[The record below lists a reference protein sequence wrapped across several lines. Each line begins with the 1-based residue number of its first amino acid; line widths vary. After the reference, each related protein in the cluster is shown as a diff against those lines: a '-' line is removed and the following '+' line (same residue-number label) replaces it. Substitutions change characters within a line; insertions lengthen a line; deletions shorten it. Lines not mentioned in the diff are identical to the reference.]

1 MDEIKKNHIFKT
13 IGVLLLIVLGSIG
26 LFFGLGT
33 IMNYAGDWYASED
46 ETFYTSNACESIIGS
61 EVFALDWK
69 NVDVIDLI
77 EDPEVVEETLGENYA
92 ISVSEVSNGK
102 ETEVYDNITNDVT
115 AIQSY
120 GISYQ
125 KDSEPILDFGVS
137 ESEDYKYIL
146 KVGVHDPLVNDG
158 SAIYQQYEM
167 YNLFKP
173 IAGVSPFIT
182 IVCVIGILVILIYE
196 TCAKGHV
203 KNEEGIHLTWFDK
216 IPFDVLL
223 VILIPIM
230 YFFATGF
237 QSIVNSSNYKR
248 MIILMIPTIITL
260 CLILYAYYISFVGR
274 IKAHTLIKNN
284 VGVIILMFMYRHIQD
299 FFRNFKQTFH
309 ESSKTFKVVTVFLML
324 AGIIEVLLLI
334 NLNVYIGSF
343 FYLVLWLLLIAE
355 SAGLGIMI
363 KMEVDSKVLL
373 NAAQNLADG
382 NLDERIPQEKLD
394 KLNGDFY
401 QHGKNLN
408 SIGEG
413 MQKAIQNELKSE
425 RMKAELI
432 TNVSHDIKTPLT
444 SIINYVDLLSKEE
457 DSTKQKEYIEVI
469 QRQSQRLKKLTE
481 DVVEASKAT
490 SGNIQVNMETVSV
503 NEILEQALA
512 EYQERMDEKNLEI
525 IKSVPDTSIKVEADG
540 RLLWRVLRN
549 LFSNVSKYSKEGTRV
564 YIDVKQELGNVS
576 ITVKNTS
583 NEALNITEE
592 ELMQRFVR
600 GDASRHTEGSGLGLS
615 IAESLTELMGG
626 SFHINIDG
634 DLFKSIVVLN
644 GHNNMNGMR
653 QKILM
658 GKASEKYKFDVFVK
672 CKDEQTKEQVL
683 KDVKEIGMWTSVT
696 NLAFRGFC
704 LYGVGELRD
713 ILKEKGY
720 SKEDAMVLDANISN
734 LHFGAFY

>member
-1 MDEIKKNHIFKT
+1 MNEIKKNSVFKT

-33 IMNYAGDWYASED
+33 VMNYAGDWYASED
-46 ETFYTSNACESIIGS
+46 ETFYTSNACESVIAS
-61 EVFALDWK
+61 EVSALYWK
-69 NVDVIDLI
+69 NVFTDDLL
-77 EDPEVVEETLGENYA
+77 ESPEVFEEVLGENYA
-92 ISVSEVSNGK
+92 ISVSEVTNGK
-102 ETEVYDNITNDVT
+102 EKEIYNNITNDIT

-120 GISYQ
+120 GIGNQ
-125 KDSEPILDFGVS
+125 KDDEPGLDFGVS
-137 ESEDYKYIL
+137 ENEVYKYIL
-146 KVGVHDPLVNDG
+146 QVGVHDPLVNDG
-158 SAIYQQYEM
+158 SSIYQQYEM

-182 IVCVIGILVILIYE
+182 IVCVIGILAILIYE

-203 KNEEGIHLTWFDK
+203 KDEEGIHLTWFDK
-216 IPFDVLL
+216 IPFDILL
-223 VILIPIM
+223 VILIPIL
-230 YFFATGF
+230 YFFASGF

-248 MIILMIPTIITL
+248 IIILMIPTTIAL

-284 VGVIILMFMYRHIQD
+284 VGIIILMFIYQHIRD
-299 FFRNFKQTFH
+299 FFRNFKEQFH
-309 ESSKTFKVVTVFLML
+309 ESSKLFKGIIIFLVF
-324 AGIIEVLLLI
+324 AGIIEITFLI
-334 NLNVYIGSF
+334 NLDMYIGSF
-343 FYLVLWLLLIAE
+343 YTFILWILLLLEFI
-355 SAGLGIMI
+355 GLGIMV
-363 KMEVDSKVLL
+363 KMNIDSKVLV
-373 NAAQNLADG
+373 NAAQNLANG

-394 KLNGDFY
+394 RLNGDFY

-457 DSTKQKEYIEVI
+457 DPTKQKEYIEVI

-490 SGNIQVNMETVSV
+490 SGNIQVNMEEVSV

-512 EYQERMDEKNLEI
+512 EYQDRMDDKNLEVI
-525 IKSVPDTSIKVEADG
+525 QSVPNKTVNVQADG

-564 YIDVKQELGNVS
+564 YIDVKRELGNVS

-626 SFHINIDG
+626 SFHIDIDG

-644 GHNNMNGMR
+644 D
-653 QKILM
+653 I
-658 GKASEKYKFDVFVK
+658 EKNTLVKTDLFIK
-672 CKDEQTKEQVL
+672 CKDESTRNEL
-683 KDVKEIGMWTSVT
+683 KKKLDGIAVWENYSSKALRGWSNLSKDDLEEYIYN
-696 NLAFRGFC
+696 NLAYNKNDVEVINANLG
-704 LYGVGELRD
+704 LYM
-713 ILKEKGY
+713 IK
-720 SKEDAMVLDANISN
+720 
-734 LHFGAFY
+734 